1 MSIINSSE
9 TKLTMKSKSIAAV
22 FDQYRDTVLQYNE
35 EPAFDTRIETENDI
49 VTIEVSVADRD
60 SFCPRSL
67 QDVIYTLIA
76 LCSGDEAI
84 ASALEEGENAD
95 DLEEEFGEI
104 IPFAAAL
111 SESAEALTDSII
123 SIHWETVTEEYEDN
137 KKTVELFTYDRKHGE
152 KYSHKESKLKSRRA
166 TIDYSLLYEQLTCD
180 FCDRVCGEDEIVRKR
195 TPDGSICVV
204 CEECCQ
210 EYDLS
215 DWETVTGE

>member
-49 VTIEVSVADRD
+49 VTIEVSIADRD

-67 QDVIYTLIA
+67 QDVIYNLIA

-123 SIHWETVTEEYEDN
+123 SIH
-137 KKTVELFTYDRKHGE
+137 
-152 KYSHKESKLKSRRA
+152 
-166 TIDYSLLYEQLTCD
+166 
-180 FCDRVCGEDEIVRKR
+180 
-195 TPDGSICVV
+195 
-204 CEECCQ
+204 
-210 EYDLS
+210 
-215 DWETVTGE
+215 

>member
-67 QDVIYTLIA
+67 QDVIYNLIA

-137 KKTVELFTYDRKHGE
+137 KKTVELFTYDRNYGE

>member
-35 EPAFDTRIETENDI
+35 EPAFDTRIETDNDI

-60 SFCPRSL
+60 SYCPRSL
-67 QDVIYTLIA
+67 QDVIYNLIA

-95 DLEEEFGEI
+95 DLEEEFGDI
-104 IPFAAAL
+104 VPFASAL
-111 SESAEALTDSII
+111 YERSQEQIDSIE
-123 SIHWETVTEEYEDN
+123 SIRWETVSENYDDN
-137 KKTVELFTYDRKHGE
+137 KKTTEMFTYDRTSGE
-152 KYSHKESKLKSRRA
+152 KYSHKESKLRSRRA
-166 TIDYSLLYEQLTCD
+166 AIDYSLLYGQLTCD
-180 FCDRVCGEDEIVRKR
+180 FCDRICGEEEIVRKR
-195 TPDGSICVV
+195 TPDGSICTV
-204 CEECCQ
+204 CETCCQ

-215 DWETVTGE
+215 DWETVGNE

>member
-49 VTIEVSVADRD
+49 VTIEVSIADRD

-67 QDVIYTLIA
+67 QDVIYNLIA

-137 KKTVELFTYDRKHGE
+137 KKTVELFTYDRNHGE
-152 KYSHKESKLKSRRA
+152 KYSHKESKLKLRRA